1 MRTKL
6 LKLTPVFV
14 GNIVIRNIYCPGKK
28 RYILESDFLAAF
40 NGRQGLVTNS
50 KSLKDIDVTVHGLN
64 EHTRVIESSR
74 ILHILK
80 TNSPVNVCEAKTADQ
95 ILYSIGLVIPAE
107 D

>member
-6 LKLTPVFV
+6 GKFTLVFF
-14 GNIVIRNIYCPGKK
+14 GNIVIRNKCSQGKK
-28 RYILESDFLAAF
+28 RYILESDF
-40 NGRQGLVTNS
+40 RQGLVTNS

-80 TNSPVNVCEAKTADQ
+80 TNSPVNVCEAKTAAQ

>member
-6 LKLTPVFV
+6 VKLTPVLF
-14 GNIVIRNIYCPGKK
+14 GNIVTRSICCTGKK
-28 RYILESDFLAAF
+28 RYILESDVLAAF

-64 EHTRVIESSR
+64 EHTVD
-74 ILHILK
+74 
-80 TNSPVNVCEAKTADQ
+80 VCKAKTAAQ

>member
-6 LKLTPVFV
+6 GKLTPVLF
-14 GNIVIRNIYCPGKK
+14 GNIV
-28 RYILESDFLAAF
+28 